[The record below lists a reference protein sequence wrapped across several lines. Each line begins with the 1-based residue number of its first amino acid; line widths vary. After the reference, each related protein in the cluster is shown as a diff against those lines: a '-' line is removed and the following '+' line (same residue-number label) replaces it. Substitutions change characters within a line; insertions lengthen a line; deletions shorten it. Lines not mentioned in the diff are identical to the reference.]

1 MKNLLK
7 KRVDHMQHN
16 NTRTNNTNYSNI
28 DYLLHL
34 SCGYWKSHILFT
46 AVEFDLF
53 TLINKGSLT
62 AKEISQSIH
71 TNERATEMLLNALVS
86 LELLT
91 KEENSYKNSH
101 ASNLYLIKGGS
112 QYMGDFI
119 HHCHNMMDN
128 WAMLRETIETG
139 KPVSIRDLPE
149 EADLHDLRDFITAM
163 HNVASVKT
171 EDLCRKIDLKKANLL
186 LDIAGGPG
194 TYAIALAKANPH
206 LHAVVF
212 DLKHVIKLTQEFIT
226 SANVGDRVTTQE
238 GNCMEDSFGKNAC
251 DAILVSNLLH
261 IYNPANNTM
270 ILRKCWDALKDGGQ
284 VIIHEFVLDETRT
297 HPQFAALFSL
307 NMLIGTQEG
316 ASYSEAEY
324 RTWLAKSGFKD
335 IKRIDLESNS
345 TLIIGRK

>member
-1 MKNLLK
+1 MT
-7 KRVDHMQHN
+7 HP
-16 NTRTNNTNYSNI
+16 NYSDV
-28 DYLLHL
+28 DYLLQL
-34 SCGYWKSHILFT
+34 SCGYWKSQILFT
-46 AVEFDLF
+46 AVEFDIF
-53 TLINKGSLT
+53 TLINKGRLT
-62 AKEISQSIH
+62 AKEISQAIH

-86 LELLT
+86 LEILA

-101 ASNLYLIKGGS
+101 LSDPYLIKGKPH
-112 QYMGDFI
+112 YLGDFI
-119 HHCHNMMDN
+119 HHFHNMTDN

-139 KPVSIRDLPE
+139 KPVSLKDLPE
-149 EADLHDLRDFITAM
+149 EVDSHDLRDFITAM
-163 HNVASVKT
+163 HNIASVKA
-171 EDLCRKIDLKKANLL
+171 EELCRKIDLKRSKKL

-212 DLKHVIKLTQEFIT
+212 DLGHVIKLTREFIT
-226 SANVGDRVTTQE
+226 AADMEDRVSTQA
-238 GNCMEDSFGKNAC
+238 GNCLGDTFGENTY
-251 DAILVSNLLH
+251 DAILASNLLH

-270 ILRKCWDALKDGGQ
+270 ILRKCWDALREGGQ

-316 ASYSEAEY
+316 ASYSESEY
-324 RTWLAKSGFKD
+324 REWLVKSGFKD

-345 TLIIGRK
+345 TLIIGKKCLS